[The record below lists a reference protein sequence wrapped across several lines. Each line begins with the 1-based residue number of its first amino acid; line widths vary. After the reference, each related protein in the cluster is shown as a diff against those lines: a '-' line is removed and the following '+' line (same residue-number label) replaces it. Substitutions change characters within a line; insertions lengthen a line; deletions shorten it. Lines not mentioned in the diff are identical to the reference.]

1 MNDDIK
7 FSTLHSNGI
16 QMRCAELG
24 SGPAILFIHGWPE
37 SWFSWRHQLRGLA
50 KAGYRVI
57 APDMRGYGN
66 TDAPP
71 NASDYSVDIL
81 ARDVVGVLDA
91 LEIDQ
96 ATLVGHDWGAM
107 VVWNTALFHP
117 QRFNG
122 VIGMSVPYVPRSDRP
137 PLEIWRETMGD
148 NFFYINYHNEEGGVA
163 EAEYDSD
170 PAAMITALYTSPD
183 TPREDPAIVDPKRS
197 AGGFIGRLGTPKEL
211 PGWITQEELDYYIS
225 EFTRSGFRGG
235 VNYYRN
241 FDANWKLTEGV
252 DPVLKIPSAFI
263 AGAADMVIGGA
274 DEAGLR
280 AMMGPQMSDLR
291 EITLID
297 KMGHWVQQEAPEETN
312 AAVQRFIESL

>member
-1 MNDDIK
+1 
-7 FSTLHSNGI
+7 
-16 QMRCAELG
+16 MRVAEAG
-24 SGPAILFIHGWPE
+24 TGPAILFIHGWPE
-37 SWFSWRHQLRGLA
+37 SWYSWRHQLSGLS

-57 APDMRGYGN
+57 APDMRGYGD
-66 TDAPP
+66 TDAPAD
-71 NASDYSVDIL
+71 ASEYSVDIL
-81 ARDVVGVLDA
+81 AKDVVGVLDA
-91 LEIDQ
+91 LEIES

-107 VVWNTALFHP
+107 V
-117 QRFNG
+117 
-122 VIGMSVPYVPRSDRP
+122 MSVPYMPRGDRP
-137 PLEIWRETMGD
+137 PLELWAGGMGD
-148 NFFYINYHNEEGGVA
+148 NFFYITYHNEPNGVA

-170 PAAMITALYTSPD
+170 PAAMITALYASPD

-197 AGGFIGRLGTPKEL
+197 AGGFVGRIGTPKEL
-211 PGWITQEELDYYIS
+211 PGWITQEELDYYIN
-225 EFTRSGFRGG
+225 EFTRTGFRGG

-241 FDANWKLTEGV
+241 FDTNWHLTAGV

-263 AGAADMVIGGA
+263 SGAADMVIGGA

-312 AAVQRFIESL
+312 AAVLRFIDSL

>member
-1 MNDDIK
+1 
-7 FSTLHSNGI
+7 
-16 QMRCAELG
+16 
-24 SGPAILFIHGWPE
+24 
-37 SWFSWRHQLRGLA
+37 
-50 KAGYRVI
+50 
-57 APDMRGYGN
+57 
-66 TDAPP
+66 
-71 NASDYSVDIL
+71 
-81 ARDVVGVLDA
+81 
-91 LEIDQ
+91 
-96 ATLVGHDWGAM
+96 
-107 VVWNTALFHP
+107 
-117 QRFNG
+117 
-122 VIGMSVPYVPRSDRP
+122 MSVPYVPRSDRP

-170 PAAMITALYTSPD
+170 PAAVITALYTSPD

-197 AGGFIGRLGTPKEL
+197 AGGFIGRLGTPKEI

-252 DPVLKIPSAFI
+252 DPVLKIPSAFV

-291 EITLID
+291 EVTLID

>member
-1 MNDDIK
+1 MNPDIK

-16 QMRCAELG
+16 QMRCAEAG

-37 SWFSWRHQLRGLA
+37 SWFSWRHQLTGLA

-57 APDMRGYGN
+57 APDMRGYGD

-81 ARDVVGVLDA
+81 ARDVVGILDA

-163 EAEYDSD
+163 EAESDSD
-170 PAAMITALYTSPD
+170 PAAMITALFTSPD
-183 TPREDPAIVDPKRS
+183 TPREAPAIVDPKRS
-197 AGGFIGRLGTPKEL
+197 AGGFIGRLGTPKEI
-211 PGWITQEELDYYIS
+211 PGWITQEELDYYIN

-241 FDANWKLTEGV
+241 FDTNWKLTEDV

-280 AMMGPQMSDLR
+280 GMMGPQMSDLR